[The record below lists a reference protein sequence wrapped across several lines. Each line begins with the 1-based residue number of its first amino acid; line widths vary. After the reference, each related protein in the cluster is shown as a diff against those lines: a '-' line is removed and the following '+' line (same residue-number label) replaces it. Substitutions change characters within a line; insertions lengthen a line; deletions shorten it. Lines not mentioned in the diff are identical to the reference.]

1 MALTVTN
8 IAGDEFT
15 VEVRKNDTGEELF
28 DIIRDAEQEMLFE
41 AEEEAAGS
49 WVGGSWWEQPLVMFG
64 DVELQTIET
73 REIPGNQTMD
83 FVLKLGVDY
92 PDIVDGSDLLL
103 EVPPHPP
110 PVRVTSLRPDQT
122 QTYSR
127 LVYVTRAL
135 CIGPFVGPVASC
147 CVTVRPCF

>member
-1 MALTVTN
+1 MTITVTN
-8 IAGDEFT
+8 IDGNEFT
-15 VEVRKNDTGEELF
+15 VTARKNDTIEELF
-28 DIIRDAEQEMLFE
+28 DIIRDAEQEMLFD
-41 AEEEAAGS
+41 AEEEAGLETGGS

-103 EVPPHPP
+103 EVPPRPP
-110 PVRVTSLRPDQT
+110 PVRVTSLHPD
-122 QTYSR
+122 
-127 LVYVTRAL
+127 
-135 CIGPFVGPVASC
+135 
-147 CVTVRPCF
+147 